1 MAARR
6 VELEIRTVVVSW
18 RAVMRQIRAGYIPE
32 SRESVQRISRR
43 ALAALDN
50 IERSHAGDPMMLV
63 LVREARSE
71 VHGATDHDLADSR
84 EQAG

>member
-1 MAARR
+1 MPARR

-32 SRESVQRISRR
+32 SRESVQLATAW

-50 IERSHAGDPMMLV
+50 IERSHAGDPITQT
-63 LVREARSE
+63 LVRDARSE
-71 VHGATDHDLADSR
+71 LHGSTHHDLADSG
-84 EQAG
+84 EHAG